1 MKRFLITIFAIL
13 SISVLNIGNIYSKE
27 TYTEIYTSVIEE
39 SIKGA
44 REQGIESLEG
54 VDDYTVTPPSP
65 ESIDTFMGRVG
76 KGIRLVFRF
85 IGSFFKE
92 IASIFIKGSSS

>member
-1 MKRFLITIFAIL
+1 MKKILITILTVL
-13 SISVLNIGNIYSKE
+13 SISIFNIGNTYSKE
-27 TYTEIYTSVIEE
+27 TDLEIYSSVIEE
-39 SIKGA
+39 SVKGA
-44 REQGIESLEG
+44 REQGLESLEG

-65 ESIDTFMGRVG
+65 ESIDTFMGKVG
-76 KGIRLVFRF
+76 KAIRLVFRF